1 MVLDSSTLTV
11 ELVVGDPLRLSL
23 GGVETALSSLA
34 DRSRARSTLGKAGG
48 VAEHGGWVVEGSVAE
63 LSSRRSYVEI
73 EAALVDSRDPPAYVR
88 RRHSTF
94 T

>member
-63 LSSRRSYVEI
+63 LSRRSYVEI